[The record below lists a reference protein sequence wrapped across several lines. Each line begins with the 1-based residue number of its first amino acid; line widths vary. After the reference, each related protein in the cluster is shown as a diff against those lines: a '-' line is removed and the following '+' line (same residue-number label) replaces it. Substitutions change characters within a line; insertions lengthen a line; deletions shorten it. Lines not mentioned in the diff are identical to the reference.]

1 MSSRDRQANVPE
13 RPADAA
19 GWVARMGSDQRTR
32 DDEAALAAWLGDDPA
47 RREAFDGHAALW
59 EAAGALASDPQA
71 RDILRQGG
79 GRVAPISRR
88 SILGFTGAAAAAAAV
103 AVVAGPQIAEWR
115 GLYRTKVGESRRVT
129 LADGSELTL
138 DTATRVKVR
147 FSEGERRLT
156 LETGQAH
163 FRVAKDASRPFRVFV
178 GDDEVRAIGTAF
190 DVRKDGAR
198 ARVTL
203 EEGVVAVY
211 RDAAAS
217 PPPEAILKPGQQA
230 VLAPAA
236 PVRVAAVD
244 VRREQA
250 WRFGRMVL
258 DASPLG
264 EAVDEINRYGGRTIV
279 LADPAMA
286 QMKVSGVFHTRRP
299 EAFVEAMT
307 TAFPIELLREDDREL
322 VLGPAS

>member
-1 MSSRDRQANVPE
+1 MSSRDRQASAAE

-19 GWVARMGSDQRTR
+19 GWVARMSSDQRTR
-32 DDEAALAAWLGDDPA
+32 DDEAALQAWLDEDPA
-47 RREAFDGHAALW
+47 RQAAFARHADIW
-59 EAAGALASDPQA
+59 DAAGALAADAEA
-71 RDILRQGG
+71 RAILGQGRG
-79 GRVAPISRR
+79 VRPHIDRR
-88 SILGFTGAAAAAAAV
+88 AVLGFTAAAAAAAAV

-138 DTATRVKVR
+138 DTATRVQVR

-156 LETGQAH
+156 LEAGQAH
-163 FRVAKDASRPFRVFV
+163 FRVAHDASRPFRVFV
-178 GDDEVRAIGTAF
+178 GADEVRAIGTAF
-190 DVRKDGAR
+190 DVRKDGER

-211 RDAAAS
+211 RDTAK
-217 PPPEAILKPGQQA
+217 PETILKPGQQA
-230 VLAPAA
+230 TLAPAA
-236 PVRVAAVD
+236 PVKVAAVD

-250 WRFGRMVL
+250 WRFGRLVL

-264 EAVDEINRYGGRTIV
+264 EAVDEINRYGGRAIV
-279 LADPAMA
+279 LADPTMA
-286 QMKVSGVFHTRRP
+286 DLKVSGVFHTRRP

-307 TAFPIELLREDDREL
+307 TAFDIEVVREDDREL
-322 VLGPAS
+322 VLGPRG